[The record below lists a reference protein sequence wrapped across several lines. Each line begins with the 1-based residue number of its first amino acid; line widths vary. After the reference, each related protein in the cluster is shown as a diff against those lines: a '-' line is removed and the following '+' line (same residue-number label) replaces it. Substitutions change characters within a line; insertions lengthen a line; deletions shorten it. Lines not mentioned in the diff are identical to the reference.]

1 MTRQPLSEQRSEQ
14 RPDQRSEQGF
24 TLVEILITTTLM
36 LIVLAIVLP
45 MVSGSLNTLTNT
57 QVRSDATD
65 NAQLALR
72 QVQHDVVSS
81 AILYNDATLANGTGI
96 IHLMTYG
103 AGGNGN
109 PVCVEYQ
116 VAYPAAGQPQLGTMQ
131 RRTKAPGAAT
141 YPSNWSNVMTGI
153 VNSTQ
158 VAVAPAPSP
167 PPVFTI
173 AGQARS
179 LDVNLWVN
187 VDTRTANAA
196 APANYTSTFTG
207 RAIPANSSSTSAVC

>member
-1 MTRQPLSEQRSEQ
+1 MTHPRSPRQARAARAEH
-14 RPDQRSEQGF
+14 GF
-24 TLVEILITTTLM
+24 TLVEILVTSTLM
-36 LIVLAIVLP
+36 LVVLAIVLP

-81 AILYNDATLANGTGI
+81 NILYSDGTLTNGEGI
-96 IHLMTYG
+96 IHLMTFG
-103 AGGNGN
+103 AGGSGN
-109 PVCVEYQ
+109 PICVEYQ
-116 VAYPAAGQPQLGTMQ
+116 VIYPAAGPQQATMQ
-131 RRTKAPGAAT
+131 RRTKAPGAAA
-141 YPSNWSNVMTGI
+141 YAGVWSTVMTGI
-153 VNSTQ
+153 VNRTQ
-158 VAVAPAPSP
+158 VATAPAPSP
-167 PPVFTI
+167 PPVFTV

-179 LDVNLWVN
+179 LDVNLWVK
-187 VDTRTANAA
+187 VDTRATNAA

>member
-1 MTRQPLSEQRSEQ
+1 MTAPRLPFVPRRPRGQRSEK
-14 RPDQRSEQGF
+14 GF
-24 TLVEILITTTLM
+24 TLVEILVTSTLM
-36 LIVLAIVLP
+36 LVVLAIVLP

-81 AILYNDATLANGTGI
+81 NILYSDGTLANGSGI

-103 AGGNGN
+103 AGGSGN
-109 PVCVEYQ
+109 PICVEYQ
-116 VAYPAAGQPQLGTMQ
+116 VVYPAAGLPQQGTMQ
-131 RRTKAPGAAT
+131 RRTKAPGAAV
-141 YPSNWSNVMTGI
+141 YSSVWSTVMNGI

-158 VAVAPAPSP
+158 VATAPAPSP
-167 PPVFTI
+167 PPVFTV

-179 LDVNLWVN
+179 LDVNLWVK
-187 VDTRTANAA
+187 VDPRTINAA

-207 RAIPANSSSTSAVC
+207 RAIPANSSSTSTVC